1 MAASSFSPNKSITPT
16 ADLMSAS
23 PNKMFMFFLFHRWD
37 TFLDAMMKPEDV
49 NVDTAIA
56 SLLSTCTDTEKRNKF
71 YEEYL
76 KKKEELKGQ
85 GGDPKASAAILVSGE
100 FFAYVAEA
108 CEFTEKSYGGFC

>member
-1 MAASSFSPNKSITPT
+1 
-16 ADLMSAS
+16 
-23 PNKMFMFFLFHRWD
+23 MFFLFHRWD

-56 SLLSTCTDTEKRNKF
+56 SLLSTCTDTKKREQF
-71 YEEYL
+71 YADYL
-76 KKKEELKGQ
+76 KKKEDLKGQ
-85 GGDPKASAAILVSGE
+85 GGNVQASAAILVSGD